1 MSHAVKLENE
11 HGISLPPS
19 LISNTDVGRL
29 IRELEAVD
37 NEFEQQLVRTP
48 DQPPV
53 VPSLSRSLAALCQ
66 QNNLQLADAPT
77 RTELRTKLVSIKDTA
92 PVVHITFATE
102 VEPEILGQ
110 LVSWVRERLHPLA
123 LITTGLQPAI
133 VGGCIVRT
141 PDHIYDFSLRE
152 RFNATKTSFVAAVRG
167 ALAKTPYIQA
177 STQQPEATDGN

>member
-37 NEFEQQLVRTP
+37 NEFEQQLVRSP
-48 DQPPV
+48 GQPPV
-53 VPSLSRSLAALCQ
+53 VPSLSRSLASLCQ

-77 RTELRTKLVSIKDTA
+77 RAELRAKLVSIKDTA
-92 PVVHITFATE
+92 PVVHITFASE
-102 VEPEILGQ
+102 AEPEVLGQ
-110 LVSWVRERLHPLA
+110 LVAWIRDRLHPLA
-123 LITTGLQPAI
+123 LITTGQQPTI

-152 RFNATKTSFVAAVRG
+152 RFNASRSSFVDALHG

-177 STQQPEATDGN
+177 TTQPEATDGN